1 MKEQTKEKQ
10 IESYI
15 MEHYEK
21 LYRLAYSY
29 MKNRE
34 DAMDVVQESVYKA
47 IRSSE
52 KLKAEEQISSW
63 VYQIVVRTALDMI
76 RKQKHEVVGMEEY
89 QEEGKDDQYEDIDVI
104 KSLNV
109 LSDEERSIIILRYF
123 EEHKLKE
130 IANIL
135 EEPENTIKSKLYRA
149 LKKLKI
155 ELGTK
160 DGEMA

>member
-15 MEHYEK
+15 MEHYDK

-47 IRSSE
+47 IRFSE
-52 KLKAEEQISSW
+52 RLKELEQISSW
-63 VYQIVVRTALDMI
+63 VYQIVVRTALDTI
-76 RKQKHEVVGMEEY
+76 RKQKREIIGMEEY
-89 QEEGKDDQYEDIDVI
+89 QEEGREDQYEDVDLI
-104 KSLNV
+104 KSLSV
-109 LSDEERSIIILRYF
+109 LSEEERGIIVLRYF

-130 IANIL
+130 IATIL
-135 EEPENTIKSKLYRA
+135 AEPENTIKSKLYRA